1 VNTEAGPRIILRL
14 PERWLT
20 RYTISEEISPKLC
33 GIGLGFGPGVTFAAD
48 QNFGAK
54 SAIADGVYTGQPIN
68 FRQSLLDCQQTGSY
82 RRQSAERNKNRC
94 CFVFPRALER
104 DSTSGRFSQ
113 PLVTKTSR
121 RHWRGKRD
129 AGFRVWL

>member
-33 GIGLGFGPGVTFAAD
+33 GIGLGFGPGFTFAAD

-68 FRQSLLDCQQTGSY
+68 FRQSLLDCHQTGSY

-94 CFVFPRALER
+94 CFVSRGAGARLNLRSLFAAACYK
-104 DSTSGRFSQ
+104 DFS
-113 PLVTKTSR
+113 KTLAR
-121 RHWRGKRD
+121 
-129 AGFRVWL
+129 